1 MDVEYNEGIDDD
13 AVPALLILEK
23 LQYLS
28 LLGTDVTMSGVRRLA
43 ATLGNT
49 SRFADVEIPIGV
61 SSWRPGLLQGPIS
74 LTLLL
79 AATYMERQT
88 RSWQ

>member
-28 LLGTDVTMSGVRRLA
+28 LLGTDITMSGVRRLA
-43 ATLGNT
+43 ATLDNT
-49 SRFADVEIPIGV
+49 SRFADVDIPIDCEAYL
-61 SSWRPGLLQGPIS
+61 SS
-74 LTLLL
+74 TLF
-79 AATYMERQT
+79 
-88 RSWQ
+88 RSRFAY